1 MENGIL
7 RLFHTI
13 ILLSFINLIFFLNLE
28 LLFFLLLL
36 LLLFFNRSRRRLCL
50 RTLVLGCV
58 LVVVAL
64 SLSIHSKV
72 SGKKIKRIQ

>member
-1 MENGIL
+1 MVNGIL

-36 LLLFFNRSRRRLCL
+36 LLLLFFNRSRRRLCL

-58 LVVVAL
+58 LVAL
-64 SLSIHSKV
+64 SSSSIHSKV